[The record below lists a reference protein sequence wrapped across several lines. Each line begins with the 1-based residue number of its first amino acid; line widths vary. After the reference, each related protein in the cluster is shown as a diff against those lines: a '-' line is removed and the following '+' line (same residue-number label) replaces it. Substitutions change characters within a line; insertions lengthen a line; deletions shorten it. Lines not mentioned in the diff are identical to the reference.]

1 MKKDT
6 DYLQDIEEIRSLME
20 KSSKFISLSGWA
32 GIFAGV
38 FGLMGSYIALTYL
51 DFNPQSL
58 CVDPENNPFQQKKIF
73 SVVQLALL
81 VFLLAISF
89 ALFFTHR
96 RAKRKD
102 ELLWTPTA
110 KRLVINMAVPLFT
123 GGILILLFIS
133 KGFIGFVAP
142 FSLLFY
148 GLALFTISKFTFD
161 EVKILGLIEIL
172 LGLISVY
179 KVSLGL
185 LFWAIGFGVVHIIY
199 GIYVYFKYER

>member
-32 GIFAGV
+32 GIFAGI
-38 FGLMGSYIALTYL
+38 FALMGSYIALTYL

-58 CVDPENNPFQQKKIF
+58 SVDTESNPFQQKQIF

-110 KRLVINMAVPLFT
+110 KRLVMNMAVPLFT

>member
-38 FGLMGSYIALTYL
+38 FALLGSYIAFTYL

-58 CVDPENNPFQQKKIF
+58 SLDPGGNPFQQTQVF

-110 KRLVINMAVPLFT
+110 KRLVMNMAVPLFT

>member
-20 KSSKFISLSGWA
+20 QSSKFISLSGWA
-32 GIFAGV
+32 GIFAGI
-38 FGLMGSYIALTYL
+38 FALMGSYIASTYL
-51 DFNPQSL
+51 DFNPQALS
-58 CVDPENNPFQQKKIF
+58 VAPESNPTQQTQIL
-73 SVVQLALL
+73 SVVQLAML

-110 KRLVINMAVPLFT
+110 KRLVMNMAVPLVT
-123 GGILILLFIS
+123 GGILMVLFIS
-133 KGFIGFVAP
+133 KGFIGLVAP

-148 GLALFTISKFTFD
+148 GLALFNISKFTLD
-161 EVKILGLIEIL
+161 EVKILGLTEIL

-179 KVSLGL
+179 EVSLGL
-185 LFWAIGFGVVHIIY
+185 LFWAIGFGVAHIVY
-199 GIYVYFKYER
+199 GIYVYFKYEK

>member
-20 KSSKFISLSGWA
+20 KSSKFISLSGLA

-38 FGLMGSYIALTYL
+38 FALMGSYIALTYL

-58 CVDPENNPFQQKKIF
+58 SVDPENNPFQQKQIF

-185 LFWAIGFGVVHIIY
+185 LFWAIGFGVVHIVY

>member
-6 DYLQDIEEIRSLME
+6 DYLQDIEEIRLLME

-38 FGLMGSYIALTYL
+38 FALMGSYIALTYL

-58 CVDPENNPFQQKKIF
+58 SVDPESYFFQKAQIF
-73 SVVQLALL
+73 TVIQLALL

-96 RAKRKD
+96 RAKIKD

-110 KRLVINMAVPLFT
+110 KRLVMNMAVPLFT

-133 KGFIGFVAP
+133 KGFIGFIAP

-148 GLALFTISKFTFD
+148 GLALYTISKFTFD

>member
-38 FGLMGSYIALTYL
+38 FALLGSYIALTFL

-58 CVDPENNPFQQKKIF
+58 SVDTENNPFQQKQIF

-110 KRLVINMAVPLFT
+110 KRLVMNMAVPLFT

-133 KGFIGFVAP
+133 KGLIGFVAP

-185 LFWAIGFGVVHIIY
+185 LFWAIGFGVVHIVY

>member
-38 FGLMGSYIALTYL
+38 FALMGSYIALTYL

-58 CVDPENNPFQQKKIF
+58 SVDTENNPFQQKQIF

-110 KRLVINMAVPLFT
+110 KRLVMNMAVPLFT

-185 LFWAIGFGVVHIIY
+185 LFWAIGFGVVHIVY

>member
-1 MKKDT
+1 MKKNT

-38 FGLMGSYIALTYL
+38 FALMGSYIALTYL

-58 CVDPENNPFQQKKIF
+58 SLDPESNPFQQKQIF

-110 KRLVINMAVPLFT
+110 KRLVMNMAVPLFT

-179 KVSLGL
+179 EVSLGL

>member
-38 FGLMGSYIALTYL
+38 FALMGSYIALTYL

-58 CVDPENNPFQQKKIF
+58 SVDTENNPFQQKQIF

-185 LFWAIGFGVVHIIY
+185 LFWAIGFGVVHIVY

>member
-58 CVDPENNPFQQKKIF
+58 SVDTENNPFQQKQIF

-185 LFWAIGFGVVHIIY
+185 LFWAIGFGVVHIVY

>member
-6 DYLQDIEEIRSLME
+6 DYYQDIEEIRSLME

-38 FGLMGSYIALTYL
+38 FALMGSYIAFTYL

-58 CVDPENNPFQQKKIF
+58 SLDPGGNPFQQTQVF

-110 KRLVINMAVPLFT
+110 KRLVMNMAVPLFT

-185 LFWAIGFGVVHIIY
+185 LFWSIGFGVVHIVY

>member
-32 GIFAGV
+32 GIFAGI
-38 FGLMGSYIALTYL
+38 FALMGSYIALTYL

-58 CVDPENNPFQQKKIF
+58 SVDTESNPFQQKQIF

-110 KRLVINMAVPLFT
+110 KRLVMNMAVPLFT

-185 LFWAIGFGVVHIIY
+185 LFWAIGFGVVHIVY

>member
-1 MKKDT
+1 MKKDK

-38 FGLMGSYIALTYL
+38 FALLGSYIALTYL

-58 CVDPENNPFQQKKIF
+58 SVDTENIPFQQKQIF
-73 SVVQLALL
+73 SLVQLALL

-110 KRLVINMAVPLFT
+110 KRLVMNMAVPLFT

-133 KGFIGFVAP
+133 KGLIGFIAP

>member
-32 GIFAGV
+32 GIFAGI
-38 FGLMGSYIALTYL
+38 FALMGSYIALTHL

-58 CVDPENNPFQQKKIF
+58 SVDPESNTFQQTQIF

-110 KRLVINMAVPLFT
+110 KRLVMNMAVPLLT

-148 GLALFTISKFTFD
+148 GLALFNISKFTFD

-185 LFWAIGFGVVHIIY
+185 LFWAIGFGVVHIVY

>member
-38 FGLMGSYIALTYL
+38 FALLGSYIALTYL

-58 CVDPENNPFQQKKIF
+58 FLDPENNPFQQKQIF

-110 KRLVINMAVPLFT
+110 KRLVMNMAVPLFT

-133 KGFIGFVAP
+133 HSLIGFIAP

-185 LFWAIGFGVVHIIY
+185 LFWAIGFGVVHIVY

>member
-38 FGLMGSYIALTYL
+38 FALMGSYIALTYL

-58 CVDPENNPFQQKKIF
+58 SLDTENNPFQQKQIF

>member
-1 MKKDT
+1 
-6 DYLQDIEEIRSLME
+6 ME

-38 FGLMGSYIALTYL
+38 FALMGSYIALTYL

-58 CVDPENNPFQQKKIF
+58 SVDTENNPFQQKQIF

>member
-6 DYLQDIEEIRSLME
+6 DYLQDIEEIRLLME

-38 FGLMGSYIALTYL
+38 FALMGSYIALTYL

-58 CVDPENNPFQQKKIF
+58 SVDPESYFFQKAQIF
-73 SVVQLALL
+73 SVIQLALL

-96 RAKRKD
+96 RAKIKD

-110 KRLVINMAVPLFT
+110 KRLVMNMAVPLFT

-133 KGFIGFVAP
+133 KGFIGFIAP

-148 GLALFTISKFTFD
+148 GLALYTISKFTFD

>member
-38 FGLMGSYIALTYL
+38 FALLGSYIALTYL

-58 CVDPENNPFQQKKIF
+58 SVDTENNPFQQKQIF

-110 KRLVINMAVPLFT
+110 KRLVMNMAVPLFT
-123 GGILILLFIS
+123 GGILILIFIS

-185 LFWAIGFGVVHIIY
+185 LFWSIGFGVVHIVY

>member
-38 FGLMGSYIALTYL
+38 FALVGSYIALTYL

-58 CVDPENNPFQQKKIF
+58 SVDPENNPFQQKQIF

-110 KRLVINMAVPLFT
+110 KRLVMNMAVPLFT

>member
-38 FGLMGSYIALTYL
+38 FALLGAYIALTYL

-58 CVDPENNPFQQKKIF
+58 SVDTENNPFQQKQIF

-110 KRLVINMAVPLFT
+110 KRLVMNMAVPLFT

-185 LFWAIGFGVVHIIY
+185 LFWAIGFGVVHIVY

>member
-1 MKKDT
+1 
-6 DYLQDIEEIRSLME
+6 ME

-58 CVDPENNPFQQKKIF
+58 SVDTENNPFQQKQIF
-73 SVVQLALL
+73 SAVQLALL

-110 KRLVINMAVPLFT
+110 KRLVMNMAVPLFT

-148 GLALFTISKFTFD
+148 GIALFTISKFTFD

>member
-6 DYLQDIEEIRSLME
+6 DYLQDIGEIRSLME
-20 KSSKFISLSGWA
+20 RSSKFISLSGWA
-32 GIFAGV
+32 GIFAGIY
-38 FGLMGSYIALTYL
+38 GLMGSYIALTYL

-58 CVDPENNPFQQKKIF
+58 SVDTENNPFQQKQIF
-73 SVVQLALL
+73 SAVQLALL

-110 KRLVINMAVPLFT
+110 KRLVMNMAVPLFT

-148 GLALFTISKFTFD
+148 GIALFTISKFTFD

-199 GIYVYFKYER
+199 GIYVYFKYEK

>member
-58 CVDPENNPFQQKKIF
+58 SVDTENNPFQQKQIF
-73 SVVQLALL
+73 SAVQLALL

-148 GLALFTISKFTFD
+148 GIALFTISKFTFD

-199 GIYVYFKYER
+199 GIYVYFKYEK

>member
-38 FGLMGSYIALTYL
+38 FALMGSYIALTYL

-58 CVDPENNPFQQKKIF
+58 SFDTENNPFQQKKIF
-73 SVVQLALL
+73 PVVQLALL

-110 KRLVINMAVPLFT
+110 KRLVMNMAVPLFT

-133 KGFIGFVAP
+133 KGFIGFIAP

-185 LFWAIGFGVVHIIY
+185 LFWAIGFGVIHIIY

>member
-1 MKKDT
+1 
-6 DYLQDIEEIRSLME
+6 ME

-38 FGLMGSYIALTYL
+38 FALMGSYIALTYL

-58 CVDPENNPFQQKKIF
+58 SVDPESYFFQKAQIF
-73 SVVQLALL
+73 SVIQLALL

-96 RAKRKD
+96 RAKIKD

-110 KRLVINMAVPLFT
+110 KRLVMNMAVPLFT

-133 KGFIGFVAP
+133 KGFIGFIAP

-148 GLALFTISKFTFD
+148 GLALYTISKFTFD

>member
-32 GIFAGV
+32 GIFAGI
-38 FGLMGSYIALTYL
+38 FALMGSYIALTYL

-58 CVDPENNPFQQKKIF
+58 SVDPENNPFQQKQIF

-89 ALFFTHR
+89 ALFFTHL

-110 KRLVINMAVPLFT
+110 KRLVMNMAVPLFT

-185 LFWAIGFGVVHIIY
+185 LFWAIGFGVVHIVY

>member
-38 FGLMGSYIALTYL
+38 FALVGSYIALTYL

-58 CVDPENNPFQQKKIF
+58 SVDTENNPFQQKQIF

-110 KRLVINMAVPLFT
+110 KRLVMNMAVPLFT

-148 GLALFTISKFTFD
+148 GLALFNISKFTFD

-179 KVSLGL
+179 EVSLGL

>member
-38 FGLMGSYIALTYL
+38 FALMGSYIAFTYL

-58 CVDPENNPFQQKKIF
+58 SVDTENNPFQQKQIF

>member
-32 GIFAGV
+32 GIFAGI
-38 FGLMGSYIALTYL
+38 FALMGSYIALTYL

-58 CVDPENNPFQQKKIF
+58 SVDTESNPFQQKQIF

-110 KRLVINMAVPLFT
+110 KRLVMNMAVPLFT

-199 GIYVYFKYER
+199 GIYVYFKYEK

>member
-1 MKKDT
+1 MKKDK

-38 FGLMGSYIALTYL
+38 FALVGSYIALTYL

-58 CVDPENNPFQQKKIF
+58 SVDPENNPFQQKQIF

-110 KRLVINMAVPLFT
+110 KRLVMNMAVPLLT

-148 GLALFTISKFTFD
+148 GLALFNISKFTFD

-185 LFWAIGFGVVHIIY
+185 LFWAIGFGVVHIVY

>member
-38 FGLMGSYIALTYL
+38 FALMGSYIALTYL

-58 CVDPENNPFQQKKIF
+58 CVDPENNLFQQKQIF